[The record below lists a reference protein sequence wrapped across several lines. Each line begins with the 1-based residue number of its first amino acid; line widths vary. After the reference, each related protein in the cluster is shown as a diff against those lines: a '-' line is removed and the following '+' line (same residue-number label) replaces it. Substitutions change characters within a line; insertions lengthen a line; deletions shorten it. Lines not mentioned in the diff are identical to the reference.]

1 MKKLGDS
8 KAWVGKKAFLVN
20 KACSV
25 NKKVVVF
32 NKTVPNILNSELKPY
47 LESLQERVNASI
59 GSSKQKY
66 YYWIANTLNATQKNL
81 FSLFVT
87 KIIFKQSENTIC
99 TSIISRKLLNN
110 RFQRE
115 GRAFQ
120 LFLLKTISY
129 Y

>member
-1 MKKLGDS
+1 M
-8 KAWVGKKAFLVN
+8 
-20 KACSV
+20 
-25 NKKVVVF
+25 VVF

-87 KIIFKQSENTIC
+87 KIIFKQSEKTIC
-99 TSIISRKLLNN
+99 TSIISRK
-110 RFQRE
+110 F
-115 GRAFQ
+115 A
-120 LFLLKTISY
+120 
-129 Y
+129 